1 MQKPLG
7 LLSLLDEESTFPNG
21 TDLTFANK
29 LKQHLNSNSYF
40 RGERGKAFTVCHYAG
55 EVFTWIFLDCWL
67 PCVPRVCQV
76 DKKNFFNREL
86 LYCDLTILM
95 HKSFLQ
101 DYLSP

>member
-29 LKQHLNSNSYF
+29 LKQHLRPNSSF

-55 EVFTWIFLDCWL
+55 EVFACHWL
-67 PCVPRVCQV
+67 I
-76 DKKNFFNREL
+76 KFIYFIL
-86 LYCDLTILM
+86 L
-95 HKSFLQ
+95 LQ
-101 DYLSP
+101 FTYYLFIIYATSI

>member
-55 EVFTWIFLDCWL
+55 EVLTSY
-67 PCVPRVCQV
+67 
-76 DKKNFFNREL
+76 NRE
-86 LYCDLTILM
+86 
-95 HKSFLQ
+95 FLIVGS
-101 DYLSP
+101 LVMCIVFGE